1 MGIMDEVAEDVQD
14 ILDKEGQPCIFS
26 VTDGTTVFSVTC
38 KAVPA
43 AYHKSFDMDYAGEYQ
58 PPQQVS
64 KTARVMVSEKALT
77 ALGYPVRNTA
87 DRVALKGH
95 NITYTDSLTNK
106 QNTYVVAEQYP
117 NYLTGLIWLQ
127 LSDFAV
133 ETPPGRTIISWVSA
147 LIEIVVVDGTPS
159 PETQELQNGD
169 LIPIEYNLNAGGEV
183 LADGRLAVAG
193 TLTIPYLEGYR
204 ITTPV
209 MYEQFAID
217 NMPYDIPN
225 GTLNNNDSSGI
236 SVGAKIGLNAVIPL
250 FASV

>member
-1 MGIMDEVAEDVQD
+1 MDEAAADVQD
-14 ILDKEGQPCIFS
+14 ILNLEGQPCIFS
-26 VTDGTTVFSVTC
+26 VTDGMTVFSATC
-38 KAVPA
+38 QAVPA
-43 AYHKSFDMDYAGEYQ
+43 AYYKSFDMDYAGEYQ
-58 PPQQVS
+58 PAQQVS

-95 NITYTDSLTNK
+95 TLTYTDSLTNK

-147 LIEIVVVDGTPS
+147 LIEILVVEGAPS
-159 PETQELQNGD
+159 TETQELQNGD
-169 LIPIEYNLNAGGEV
+169 TIPVEYNLN
-183 LADGRLAVAG
+183 DDG

-209 MYEQFAID
+209 MYQDFAID
-217 NMPYDIPN
+217 NMPYNIAT
-225 GTLNNNDSSGI
+225 GTLDNNGSSGI

-250 FASV
+250 FASA